1 MGEMGPG
8 DNKFSRKVRVHKKHV
23 ANKKHVKNTYN
34 NLKKEERDRASV
46 QVMIKVTTDFV

>member
-23 ANKKHVKNTYN
+23 TNKKHVKNTYN
-34 NLKKEERDRASV
+34 NLKKEVRDRASL